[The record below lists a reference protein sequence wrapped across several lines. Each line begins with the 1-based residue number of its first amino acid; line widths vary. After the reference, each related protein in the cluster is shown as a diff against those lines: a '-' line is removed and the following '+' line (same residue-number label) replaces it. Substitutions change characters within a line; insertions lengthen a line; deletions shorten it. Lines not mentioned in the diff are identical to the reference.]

1 MRGRLAQGS
10 RRRFLAERVE
20 TEDEFHQARHAGFT
34 FFQGYFFSKPEIIKQ
49 RYVSPEHVIA
59 MQLFREVCQ
68 PEVDYV
74 RVERLVAQDIALSY
88 KLLRFVNTM
97 SDRISVSISS
107 FRQALVYLGQD
118 KLRIFVSLAVA
129 SYISSKKPK
138 ELYNLSLQRAQFCQ
152 LMATHP
158 HFKAHREQA
167 FLIGMFSVL
176 DALLDTSIEQLVE
189 QLPLADDV
197 KLALREREGP
207 LGTLLDLEECFE
219 KADWQGV
226 EQHCLE
232 LGFDLED
239 VRQELIE
246 AQRWSQDINRLI

>member
-1 MRGRLAQGS
+1 M
-10 RRRFLAERVE
+10 AERVE

-129 SYISSKKPK
+129 SYISSKSPRSFTTCRYK
-138 ELYNLSLQRAQFCQ
+138 ERSFA
-152 LMATHP
+152 
-158 HFKAHREQA
+158 
-167 FLIGMFSVL
+167 S
-176 DALLDTSIEQLVE
+176 
-189 QLPLADDV
+189 
-197 KLALREREGP
+197 
-207 LGTLLDLEECFE
+207 
-219 KADWQGV
+219 
-226 EQHCLE
+226 
-232 LGFDLED
+232 
-239 VRQELIE
+239 
-246 AQRWSQDINRLI
+246 